1 MLFRTELSISIINIS
16 LDFVRHFGF

>member
-1 MLFRTELSISIINIS
+1 MLFRTELSVSIINIS